1 MGTQERGVR
10 NEEGI
15 TDIFRNSDFMGYNR
29 KTIRLR
35 RAKTLCNSLFFGL
48 GRFSFSLDA
57 FLSSRDVHCVSLWC
71 GSGCGGVARCRLVPG
86 DYFWLGWRGQD
97 LGAVGDYFL
106 ILRKFRFFSVWVGS
120 DHVWMLFR
128 GALRCVVPACSV
140 GMVAVVCGAV
150 TWTAGNGFSEN
161 AKNANSGCFVFAFFR

>member
-1 MGTQERGVR
+1 LRGSWPSFSGFT
-10 NEEGI
+10 EI
-15 TDIFRNSDFMGYNR
+15 
-29 KTIRLR
+29 L
-35 RAKTLCNSLFFGL
+35 LFFGL
-48 GRFSFSLDA
+48 GGFSFTFDA
-57 FLSSRDVHCVSLWC
+57 FMRSGDVHCVWLWR
-71 GSGCGGVARCRLVPG
+71 GSGCCGVARCRWVPS
-86 DYFWLGWRGQD
+86 DYFWSGCRGQD

-106 ILRKFRFFSVWVGS
+106 ILRKFRLFSVWVGS
-120 DHVWMLFR
+120 DHVWMLSR